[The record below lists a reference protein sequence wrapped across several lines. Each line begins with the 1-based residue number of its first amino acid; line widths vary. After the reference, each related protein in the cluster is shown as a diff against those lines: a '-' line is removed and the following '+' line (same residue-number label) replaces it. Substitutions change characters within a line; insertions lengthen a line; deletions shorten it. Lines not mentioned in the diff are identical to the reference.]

1 MRNFSLIK
9 KIKGGCKW
17 VGIIQRED
25 YEAFLYGITGKTSLT
40 QMSDYQRYQVVN
52 ELTKRGAFK
61 NKRLTGQQKACLK
74 KWQKLQYLGAI
85 KDKSTSALNRFLKPR
100 FGTTRLADL
109 DAGQTNQLL
118 GQLENWIR
126 KVEYGPRKPHE
137 PLIAGQS
144 SSVYPKS
151 APGGTTINAHLK
163 VVK

>member
-1 MRNFSLIK
+1 MRNFNLIK

-17 VGIIQRED
+17 VGITQRED

-52 ELTKRGAFK
+52 ELTRRGAYK
-61 NKRLTGQQKACLK
+61 AQELTGQQKACLK
-74 KWQKLQYLGAI
+74 KWQKLQYLGAVNN
-85 KDKSTSALNRFLKPR
+85 KSTGALNHFLKPR

-109 DAGQTNQLL
+109 DAQQTNKLL

-126 KVEYGPRKPHE
+126 KVEHAARHCNE

-144 SSVYPKS
+144 GGNDPKPTALS
-151 APGGTTINAHLK
+151 AHLK